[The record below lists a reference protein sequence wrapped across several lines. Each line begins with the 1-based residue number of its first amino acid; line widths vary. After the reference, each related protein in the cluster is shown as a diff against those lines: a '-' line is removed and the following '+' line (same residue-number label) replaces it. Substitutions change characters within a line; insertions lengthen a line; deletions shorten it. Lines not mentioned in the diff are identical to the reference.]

1 MDISPLLRYSLCM
14 TARVPTTSGRKKG
27 LTNPKRGQAAIA
39 GFDPFDHLLQ
49 RAIKATSV
57 KVKDR
62 IALELLP
69 YCKPKLK
76 AVEHKGDFNVT
87 VTVTI
92 GGSDT

>member
-1 MDISPLLRYSLCM
+1 M
-14 TARVPTTSGRKKG
+14 TAPTTTNGRKPSRQG
-27 LTNPKRGQAAIA
+27 IPNPKRGEAAIA
-39 GFDPFDHLLQ
+39 GFDPFDYLLQ
-49 RAIKATSV
+49 RAIKSKSV

-62 IALELLP
+62 IALELMP
-69 YCKPKLK
+69 YVKPKLK